1 MAKNNFKLKYA
12 PHYGSFKHSAGD
24 DLLDQIKYAAD
35 LGFTAF
41 EDNAF
46 SGVPMPNL
54 MGIGML
60 GQSPDYLDKIGKTLD
75 NLNMQ
80 MGTFVMGPISWPPN
94 AAYTSGD
101 TGLRDQFLAKCT
113 ASVDV
118 AKRLNGH
125 FITVVPDASDNSL
138 PYEVQTANVIEVLKR
153 AAAIFE
159 PHGITMVLEPLS
171 FPPQVYLKT
180 SAQCYLLA
188 KAVNSPSCKI
198 LFDMF
203 HLQQN
208 EGNLLKNIDLVW
220 DEIGYFQIG
229 DVPQRFEP
237 GTGEIN
243 HDIVFKHIYNK
254 SMAEGKQFI
263 FGMEHYNS
271 KEGKEGEEALLNSY
285 LKIENF
291 L

>member
-1 MAKNNFKLKYA
+1 MKNNFKLNYA
-12 PHYGSFKHSAGD
+12 PHFGTFASAGD
-24 DLLDQIKYAAD
+24 IIDQIKYSAD
-35 LGFTAF
+35 LGFKSF

-60 GQSPDYLDKIGKTLD
+60 GQTPEYLDKIGKTLSD
-75 NLNMQ
+75 LDMQ
-80 MGTFVMGPISWPPN
+80 MGTFVMGPVNWPPN
-94 AAYTSGD
+94 AAFTSGN
-101 TGLRDQFLAKCT
+101 LAWRNQFLDKCRQ
-113 ASVDV
+113 AVEV
-118 AKRLNGH
+118 GKRLNGK
-125 FITVVPDASDNSL
+125 FVTVVPDAADISL
-138 PYEVQTANVIEVLKR
+138 PYEIQTANVVETLRK
-153 AAAIFE
+153 AAEIFE
-159 PHGITMVLEPLS
+159 PHNIMMVLEPLS

-198 LFDMF
+198 LFDIF

-208 EGNLLKNIDLVW
+208 EGHLQRNIDLVW

-243 HDIVFKHIYNK
+243 HKVVFKHIYDK
-254 SMAEGKQFI
+254 AKAEGKDFI

-271 KEGKEGEEALLNSY
+271 KKGIEGENALLNAY
-285 LKIENF
+285 LEVDNF

>member
-1 MAKNNFKLKYA
+1 MEKNNFKLKYA
-12 PHYGSFKHSAGD
+12 PHFGSFKHNAGD
-24 DLLDQIKYAAD
+24 DLLDQIKYASD

-60 GQSPDYLDKIGKTLD
+60 GQEPSYLDKIGSTLEK
-75 NLNMQ
+75 LNMET
-80 MGTFVMGPISWPPN
+80 GTFVMGPISWPPN

-101 TGLRDQFLAKCT
+101 TGLREQFLEKCR

-118 AKRLNGH
+118 AKRLNGKYV
-125 FITVVPDASDNSL
+125 TVVPDAADPSL
-138 PYEVQTANVIEVLKR
+138 PYEIQTANVIEALKR
-153 AAAIFE
+153 AANIFE
-159 PHGITMVLEPLS
+159 PHDITMVLEPLS

-180 SAQCYLLA
+180 SGQCYLLA
-188 KAVNSPSCKI
+188 KAVDSPSCKI

-208 EGNLLKNIDLVW
+208 EGNLLKNLNLVW

-229 DVPQRFEP
+229 DVPERHEP

-243 HDIVFKHIYNK
+243 HEILFQHIYKRAKSENK
-254 SMAEGKQFI
+254 EFI

-271 KEGKEGEEALLNSY
+271 KDGKEGEQALLDSY
-285 LKIENF
+285 LKIDGT

>member
-1 MAKNNFKLKYA
+1 MEKNNFKLKYA

-24 DLLDQIKYAAD
+24 DLLDQIKYSAD

-54 MGIGML
+54 MGVGML

-101 TGLRDQFLAKCT
+101 KGFRDQFLAKCN

-125 FITVVPDASDNSL
+125 FITVVPDAADNSL
-138 PYEVQTANVIEVLKR
+138 PYEIQTANVIETLKR
-153 AAAIFE
+153 AADIFE

-208 EGNLLKNIDLVW
+208 EGSLLKNIDLVW

-271 KEGKEGEEALLNSY
+271 KGGKEGEEALLNSY

>member
-1 MAKNNFKLKYA
+1 MNTFKLKYA
-12 PHYGSFKHSAGD
+12 PHFGTFASAGS
-24 DLLDQIKYAAD
+24 DLIDQIKYSAD

-60 GQSPDYLDKIGKTLD
+60 GQTPEYLDKIGKTLSD
-75 NLNMQ
+75 LNME
-80 MGTFVMGPISWPPN
+80 MGTFVMGPVNWPPN
-94 AAYTSGD
+94 AAFTSGKEEF
-101 TGLRDQFLAKCT
+101 RNIFLDKCRQ
-113 ASVDV
+113 AVEV
-118 AKRLNGH
+118 GKRLNGKYV
-125 FITVVPDASDNSL
+125 TVVPDAADPTL
-138 PYEVQTANVIEVLKR
+138 PYEIQTANVLESLKR
-153 AAAIFE
+153 AAEIFE
-159 PHGITMVLEPLS
+159 PHGMVMLLEPLS

-188 KAVNSPSCKI
+188 KAVNSPACKI
-198 LFDMF
+198 LFDLF

-208 EGNLLKNIDLVW
+208 EGHLQRNIDLVW

-243 HDIVFKHIYNK
+243 HEIVFKHIYQK
-254 SMAEGKQFI
+254 SLATGKNFI

-271 KEGKEGEEALLNSY
+271 VAGIAGEQAMLEAYQKLDNTLN
-285 LKIENF
+285 
-291 L
+291 

>member
-101 TGLRDQFLAKCT
+101 KGLRDQFLAKCT

-138 PYEVQTANVIEVLKR
+138 PYEIQTANVIEVLKR

-208 EGNLLKNIDLVW
+208 EGNLLKNLDLVW

-243 HDIVFKHIYNK
+243 HDIVFQHIYNK
-254 SMAEGKQFI
+254 SIAEGKEFI

-271 KEGKEGEEALLNSY
+271 KEGKEGEKALLNSY

>member
-1 MAKNNFKLKYA
+1 MNNFKLNYA
-12 PHYGSFKHSAGD
+12 PHFGTFASAGSD
-24 DLLDQIKYAAD
+24 IIDQIKYSAD
-35 LGFTAF
+35 LGFKSF

-60 GQSPDYLDKIGKTLD
+60 GQAPEYLDKIGKTLSD
-75 NLNMQ
+75 LNMQ
-80 MGTFVMGPISWPPN
+80 MGTFVMGPVNWPPN
-94 AAYTSGD
+94 AAFTSGNKEW
-101 TGLRDQFLAKCT
+101 RNIFLDKCHQ
-113 ASVDV
+113 SVEV
-118 AKRLNGH
+118 GKRLNGKYV
-125 FITVVPDASDNSL
+125 TVVPDAADITL
-138 PYEVQTANVIEVLKR
+138 PYEIQTANVIETLR
-153 AAAIFE
+153 MAAEIFE
-159 PHGITMVLEPLS
+159 PSGMIMLLEPLS

-188 KAVNSPSCKI
+188 KAVNSPACKI
-198 LFDMF
+198 LFDLF

-208 EGNLLKNIDLVW
+208 EGHLQRNIDFVW

-243 HDIVFKHIYNK
+243 HEVVFKHIFQK
-254 SMAEGKQFI
+254 MQTTGKNFI
-263 FGMEHYNS
+263 FGMEHYNAVA
-271 KEGKEGEEALLNSY
+271 GAEGEQKLLESY
-285 LKIENF
+285 LKIDNS

>member
-1 MAKNNFKLKYA
+1 MKNNFKLNYA
-12 PHYGSFKHSAGD
+12 PHFGTFASAGSD
-24 DLLDQIKYAAD
+24 IIDQIKYSAD
-35 LGFTAF
+35 LGFKSF

-46 SGVPMPNL
+46 AGVPMPNL

-60 GQSPDYLDKIGKTLD
+60 GQTPEYLDKIGKTLSD
-75 NLNMQ
+75 LDMQ
-80 MGTFVMGPISWPPN
+80 MGTFVMGPVNWPPN
-94 AAYTSGD
+94 AAFTSGKIEFKNI
-101 TGLRDQFLAKCT
+101 FLDKCRQ
-113 ASVDV
+113 AVEV
-118 AKRLNGH
+118 GKRLNGK
-125 FITVVPDASDNSL
+125 FVTVVPDAADISL
-138 PYEVQTANVIEVLKR
+138 PYEIQTANVVETLR
-153 AAAIFE
+153 QAAAIFE
-159 PHGITMVLEPLS
+159 PQGMVMVLEPLS

-198 LFDMF
+198 LFDLF

-208 EGNLLKNIDLVW
+208 EGHLQRNIDLVW

-243 HDIVFKHIYNK
+243 HKVVFKHIYDK
-254 SMAEGKQFI
+254 AKADGKDFI

-271 KEGKEGEEALLNSY
+271 IKDVEGEKALLNAY
-285 LKIENF
+285 LDLDNS

>member
-1 MAKNNFKLKYA
+1 MEKNNFKLKYA
-12 PHYGSFKHSAGD
+12 PHYGSFKHSAGE

-101 TGLRDQFLAKCT
+101 KGLRDQFLAKCN

-138 PYEVQTANVIEVLKR
+138 PYEIQTANVIEVLKR
-153 AAAIFE
+153 AADIFE

-243 HDIVFKHIYNK
+243 HEIVFKHIYNK
-254 SMAEGKQFI
+254 SMAEGKEFI

>member
-1 MAKNNFKLKYA
+1 
-12 PHYGSFKHSAGD
+12 
-24 DLLDQIKYAAD
+24 
-35 LGFTAF
+35 
-41 EDNAF
+41 
-46 SGVPMPNL
+46 MPNL

-60 GQSPDYLDKIGKTLD
+60 GQAPEYLDKIGKTLSD
-75 NLNMQ
+75 LNMQ
-80 MGTFVMGPISWPPN
+80 MGTFVMGPVNWPPN
-94 AAYTSGD
+94 AAFTSGNIEW
-101 TGLRDQFLAKCT
+101 REVFLDKCRQ
-113 ASVDV
+113 SVEV
-118 AKRLNGH
+118 GKRLNGK
-125 FITVVPDASDNSL
+125 FVTVVPDAADITL
-138 PYEVQTANVIEVLKR
+138 PYEIQTANVVETLRI
-153 AAAIFE
+153 AAEIFE
-159 PHGITMVLEPLS
+159 PHGMVMVLEPLS

-198 LFDMF
+198 LFDLF

-208 EGNLLKNIDLVW
+208 EGHLQRNIDLVW

-243 HDIVFKHIYNK
+243 HNVVFKHIYQKMQTTGK
-254 SMAEGKQFI
+254 SFI

-271 KEGKEGEEALLNSY
+271 VKGIEGEKALLNAY
-285 LKIENF
+285 LEIDKN

>member
-1 MAKNNFKLKYA
+1 MNNFKLNYA
-12 PHYGSFKHSAGD
+12 PHFGTFASAGSD
-24 DLLDQIKYAAD
+24 IIDQIKHSAD
-35 LGFTAF
+35 LGFKSF

-60 GQSPDYLDKIGKTLD
+60 GQAPEHLDKIGKTLSD
-75 NLNMQ
+75 LNMQ
-80 MGTFVMGPISWPPN
+80 MGTFVMGPVNWPPN
-94 AAYTSGD
+94 AAFTSGNIEWKEV
-101 TGLRDQFLAKCT
+101 FLDRCRQ
-113 ASVDV
+113 SVEV
-118 AKRLNGH
+118 GKRLNGK
-125 FITVVPDASDNSL
+125 FVTVVPDAADITL
-138 PYEVQTANVIEVLKR
+138 PYEIQTANVVETLRR
-153 AAAIFE
+153 AVEIFE
-159 PHGITMVLEPLS
+159 PHGMVMVLEPLS

-188 KAVNSPSCKI
+188 KAVNSSSCKI
-198 LFDMF
+198 LFDLF

-208 EGNLLKNIDLVW
+208 EGHLQRNIDLVW

-243 HDIVFKHIYNK
+243 HNVVFKHIYQK
-254 SMAEGKQFI
+254 AQASGRDFI

-271 KEGKEGEEALLNSY
+271 VKGIEGEKALLNAY
-285 LKIENF
+285 LEIDKN

>member
-1 MAKNNFKLKYA
+1 MNNFKLNYA
-12 PHYGSFKHSAGD
+12 PHFGTFASAGSD
-24 DLLDQIKYAAD
+24 IIDQIKYSAD
-35 LGFTAF
+35 LGFKSF

-60 GQSPDYLDKIGKTLD
+60 GQTPEYLDKMGKTLAV
-75 NLNMQ
+75 LNMP
-80 MGTFVMGPISWPPN
+80 VNWPPN
-94 AAYTSGD
+94 AAFTSGKEEFRN
-101 TGLRDQFLAKCT
+101 LFLDKCRQ
-113 ASVDV
+113 AVEV
-118 AKRLNGH
+118 GKRLNGK
-125 FITVVPDASDNSL
+125 FVTVVPDAADTTL
-138 PYEVQTANVIEVLKR
+138 PYEIQTANVVEALRR
-153 AAAIFE
+153 AAEIFE
-159 PHGITMVLEPLS
+159 PHGIIMVLEPLS

-188 KAVNSPSCKI
+188 RAVNSPSCKI
-198 LFDMF
+198 LFDLF

-208 EGNLLKNIDLVW
+208 EGNLQRNIDLVW

-243 HDIVFKHIYNK
+243 HTVVFKHIYQKMQASSKN
-254 SMAEGKQFI
+254 FI

-271 KEGKEGEEALLNSY
+271 IAGIEGEKAVLDAY
-285 LKIENF
+285 KRIDNF